1 MKLMKELN
9 STQAKVV
16 AGGFWG
22 YIAII
27 AIGFIADSV
36 RHRHD
41 KELARR
47 EGMEPNR
54 RDSTGF

>member
-1 MKLMKELN
+1 MKELN